1 MNEFEKAVNT
11 ENYTGET
18 FQENVIEWIR
28 GDKEVT
34 VTFCNNNKYKSKVQ
48 KLAEEYPD
56 EVQIV
61 ATNNDGSIVAHLPL
75 SYIRISHPP
84 KRVLTD
90 EQKKEIGERFKKYR
104 KGQKN
109 LEDEE
114 Q

>member
-1 MNEFEKAVNT
+1 MNEFERAVNT

-34 VTFCNNNKYKSKVQ
+34 ITFCNNNKYKTKVQ

-56 EVQIV
+56 EVKIV
-61 ATNNDGSIVAHLPL
+61 ASNKDGSIVAHLPL
-75 SYIRISHPP
+75 SYIKISHPP
-84 KRVLTD
+84 KRVMTD
-90 EQKKEIGERFKKYR
+90 EQRKASIEALKKYR
-104 KGQKN
+104 ERQNN
-109 LEDEE
+109 LKDEE